1 MKDTTL
7 LAFLCLEVLL
17 GAKELMRYHLEVL
30 ALQLVRAALAEG
42 IHVTEEFLPSKKF

>member
-7 LAFLCLEVLL
+7 LAFLYLGVVL

-30 ALQLVRAALAEG
+30 ALQLVRAALTEGVHVAE
-42 IHVTEEFLPSKKF
+42 ELLPSKKF